1 MTLMCIAEF
10 SIRHCVRGSQGS
22 CLQIVL
28 ILLFVSS
35 NPGDGPKNAVNFFSQ
50 QTFTHFF
57 FAFAFVI
64 PKGMLTNNV
73 DLQKG
78 GEANFTSSWKDLAHC
93 GFI

>member
-35 NPGDGPKNAVNFFSQ
+35 NPGGRPKNACDFFSE

-64 PKGMLTNNV
+64 PKGILTNNV
-73 DLQKG
+73 GPQKG
-78 GEANFTSSWKDLAHC
+78 GEANFTSVWKDLAHC
-93 GFI
+93 VYL